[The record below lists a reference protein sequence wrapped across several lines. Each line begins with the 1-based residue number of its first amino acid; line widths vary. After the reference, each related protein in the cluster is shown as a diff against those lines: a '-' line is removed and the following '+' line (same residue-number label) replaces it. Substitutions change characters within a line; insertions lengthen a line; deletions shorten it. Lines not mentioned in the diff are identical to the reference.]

1 MVLLIFL
8 LVYLNTMRF
17 KGHNFRI
24 ESLFAPLVL
33 KAIFCS
39 NPNSICSFSIGQII
53 TLAASKSGLHASSRQ
68 SMIVSQVDGSI
79 LPSKYIKFT
88 WGYLLAPRQ

>member
-1 MVLLIFL
+1 MVLFFARD
-8 LVYLNTMRF
+8 LNTMRF

-33 KAIFCS
+33 KAIFCL

-88 WGYLLAPRQ
+88 WGYLLAPKQ

>member
-17 KGHNFRI
+17 KGHHFRI
-24 ESLFAPLVL
+24 ESLFSPLVL

-53 TLAASKSGLHASSRQ
+53 TLAASKSAQWIYFDITFLKSVACTDQ
-68 SMIVSQVDGSI
+68 NEQ
-79 LPSKYIKFT
+79 
-88 WGYLLAPRQ
+88 